1 MKIKL
6 GVIFLVLAILISFG
20 VFNYRSF
27 FEKPDADMPAVQK
40 VLNKADVIEFF
51 NSAEN
56 IDYNQKKLSSV
67 PILKILETKTVFV
80 HFWASWCG
88 PCLNEI
94 PELITYAKKNKNAA
108 QFILVSLDTSGE
120 DLNKFLKS
128 FPELNDPLFLRIW
141 DKESF
146 IAKKIDVDRLPMT
159 LILPVGAGSDIKI
172 FRSVVDWKEL

>member
-6 GVIFLVLAILISFG
+6 GVVFLFLAVLISFG

-27 FEKPDADMPAVQK
+27 FERQDVDSPALQK
-40 VLNKADVIEFF
+40 ELNKKDVIEFF
-51 NSAEN
+51 NASEN
-56 IDYNQKKLSSV
+56 VDYDQKITPVSFD
-67 PILKILETKTVFV
+67 KILETKTVYI

-94 PELITYAKKNKNAA
+94 PELITYAKKNKSAV
-108 QFILVSLDTSGE
+108 QFILVSLDTSHE

-128 FPELNDPLFLRIW
+128 FPELNDGIFVRIW
-141 DKESF
+141 DKDNV
-146 IAKKIDVDRLPMT
+146 IAKKINVDRLPMT
-159 LILPVGAGSDIKI
+159 LILPGQGSNIKI